1 MINIGDIENIMMSM
15 MITLCVKYTHY
26 HTIMTQTQHQQI
38 TQDIYRVLQAR
49 LAASSLSSCPD
60 HSQRLAYELGVVIG
74 LLADLAERDSYVYE
88 ELQARLR
95 KMIDKRDQD

>member
-1 MINIGDIENIMMSM
+1 
-15 MITLCVKYTHY
+15 
-26 HTIMTQTQHQQI
+26 MTRTQHHDI
-38 TQDIYRVLQAR
+38 TQDIYSALHAR
-49 LAASSLSSCPD
+49 LDASSLSSCPD

-95 KMIDKRDQD
+95 KMIDKVDQG